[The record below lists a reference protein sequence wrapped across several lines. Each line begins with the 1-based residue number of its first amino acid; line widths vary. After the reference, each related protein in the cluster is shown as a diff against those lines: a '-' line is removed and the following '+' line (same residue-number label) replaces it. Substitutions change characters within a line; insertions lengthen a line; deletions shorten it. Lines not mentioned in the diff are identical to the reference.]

1 MNWLKKEWLQL
12 LVLAA
17 PFCAAALLWDR
28 LPDSI
33 PLHWDV
39 HWQHDG
45 CAGKPLGTLLLPLI
59 SIGFFLLGLVLPL
72 LDLRMRAY
80 DEETKASIQRA
91 VRAILLAGTAL
102 LSCVELSVLAIAL
115 NVRVNL
121 FLVVQIGVSLLSL
134 VIGNLMTK
142 LRPNHFIGIRVPW
155 TLRSREVWM
164 KTHRLAGR
172 LLVAAASGL
181 VFFAFVV
188 PPYFYLPCVF
198 IPVLVLV
205 LIVSVVY
212 AYRISKDYPL

>member
-1 MNWLKKEWLQL
+1 MQL
-12 LVLAA
+12 LVLAT
-17 PFCAAALLWDR
+17 PFFAAALLWDR
-28 LPDSI
+28 LPDRI
-33 PLHWDV
+33 PLHWDI

-45 CAGKPLGTLLLPLI
+45 FAGKPLGALLLPLL
-59 SIGFFLLGLVLPL
+59 SVGFFLLGLVLPR
-72 LDLRMRAY
+72 LDPRMRGY

-102 LSCVELSVLAIAL
+102 LSCVELCVLAIAL

-121 FLVVQIGVSLLSL
+121 FLIVQIGVSLLFL

-181 VFFAFVV
+181 VLFAFVA
-188 PPYFYLPCVF
+188 PPYFYFYFFCVF
-198 IPVLVLV
+198 TPVLVLV

-212 AYRISKDYPL
+212 SYRMSKNYPL